1 MTTTIFLADDHPLI
15 VQGLQLVLDNEPDLQ
30 VIGQVDNGRAL
41 VQQVSKQQPDVVIVD
56 ITMPELN
63 GIDAAHQLREQCPQ
77 CRIIMLSMHGTSNL
91 VMRALDAGAN
101 GYLLKGSASEEVVQA
116 VRSVLRGQRYL
127 SQKIADLV
135 SEDEVARP
143 QTKLVEDPLQRL
155 SPREREVLQLVAEG
169 YTNAKIAE
177 TLHLSRKSIATYR
190 SRIMHKLNL
199 PDLPSLVKFALQND
213 LTPPQ

>member
-177 TLHLSRKSIATYR
+177 TLHLSPKSIATYR